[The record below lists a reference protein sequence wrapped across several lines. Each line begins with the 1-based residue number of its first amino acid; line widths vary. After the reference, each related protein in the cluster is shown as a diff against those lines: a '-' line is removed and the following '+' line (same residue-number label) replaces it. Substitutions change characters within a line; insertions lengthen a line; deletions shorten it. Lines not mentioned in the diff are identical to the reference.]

1 MQQDSDEVRD
11 GLAVVDPAKRRQLF
25 ATQRNDDLLAL
36 APEDHAT
43 VFDSLD
49 RDMINAGTDL
59 ETKLLAFRH
68 RFAVDDGKTSG
79 AIERNAGDKE
89 SARGNAPW
97 AVPPGAT
104 FPVGFQLIGQNGVLV
119 TGSTPNE
126 DLFLTTIVD
135 ADSSAG
141 LLVSSATGG
150 GDAFSAG
157 LLFLGARGR
166 AFSSAA
172 NEGDATRIDI
182 EMRAKNFFIAFQ

>member
-79 AIERNAGDKE
+79 AIERDAGDKE
-89 SARGNAPW
+89 SARGNCP
-97 AVPPGAT
+97 
-104 FPVGFQLIGQNGVLV
+104 LV
-119 TGSTPNE
+119 R
-126 DLFLTTIVD
+126 
-135 ADSSAG
+135 SA
-141 LLVSSATGG
+141 
-150 GDAFSAG
+150 
-157 LLFLGARGR
+157 
-166 AFSSAA
+166 
-172 NEGDATRIDI
+172 
-182 EMRAKNFFIAFQ
+182 

>member
-1 MQQDSDEVRD
+1 MLVTR
-11 GLAVVDPAKRRQLF
+11 K
-25 ATQRNDDLLAL
+25 
-36 APEDHAT
+36 APG
-43 VFDSLD
+43 
-49 RDMINAGTDL
+49 GT
-59 ETKLLAFRH
+59 
-68 RFAVDDGKTSG
+68 
-79 AIERNAGDKE
+79 
-89 SARGNAPW
+89 APW
-97 AVPPGAT
+97 SVPPEAT
-104 FPVGFQLIGQNGVLV
+104 FPVGFQLIGQNGLLV

-157 LLFLGARGR
+157 LSFLGAPGR
-166 AFSSAA
+166 AFSSVA